1 MVCIVDVTLTEA
13 YVLFHTESGKHME
26 GVTVIQKRDSE
37 KTERRIVGHAPNG
50 RIVEHALIFAFELT
64 HLPVLD
70 EVHGSAGRV

>member
-1 MVCIVDVTLTEA
+1 
-13 YVLFHTESGKHME
+13 ME